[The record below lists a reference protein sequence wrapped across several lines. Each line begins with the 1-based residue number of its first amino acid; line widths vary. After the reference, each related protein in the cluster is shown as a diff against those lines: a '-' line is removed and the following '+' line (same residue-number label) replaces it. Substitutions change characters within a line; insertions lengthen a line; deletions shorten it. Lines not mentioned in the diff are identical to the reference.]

1 MRMVSMAMTDFL
13 VIGGGVL
20 GISVARRLKREYGD
34 ATVTVLEKERACGLH
49 ASGRNSGV
57 LHAGFYYPADSL
69 KARYTR
75 RGNKLLTEYCI
86 ERRLPINRCGK
97 LVVARTPNDLA
108 GLDEL
113 RRRGRANGVEL
124 DEVSEGEARLI
135 EPRVKTH
142 ERALYCPTTATV
154 DPGAVMQALTAD
166 ATNEGVKVNCGVRYL
181 GRQGLGLRTSAATY
195 YAGYV
200 VNAAG
205 LYADR
210 IAQDFGFAERYRILP
225 FKGLYLSSDDPG
237 ESVHTNIYPVPDL
250 RMPFLGVHVTST
262 ATGQTKIGPTAIPTF
277 WREQYSGFANFRFSE
292 FVDLTLRQV
301 EMLVLGGWG
310 YQRLAMEELRKY
322 SRRRLVAL
330 ASSLMI
336 GVREDRYGTWCM
348 AGIRAQL
355 VNVRRR
361 TLEMDFVLEG
371 DDRSMHV
378 LNAVSPGFTCAIP
391 FAEEVCKAI
400 AEATVSRRE
409 AVGTSAAEGVV

>member
-1 MRMVSMAMTDFL
+1 MATTDFL

-20 GISVARRLKREYGD
+20 GISIARQLMREYGD
-34 ATVTVLEKERACGLH
+34 SSVTVIEKEPACGLH

-57 LHAGFYYPADSL
+57 IHAGFYYPADSL
-69 KARYTR
+69 KARHAR
-75 RGNKLLTEYCI
+75 RGNKLLTDYCLQK
-86 ERRLPINRCGK
+86 RLPINRCGK
-97 LVVARTPNDLA
+97 LVVARTHADHA

-113 RRRGRANGVEL
+113 RRRGTANGVEL
-124 DEVSEGEARLI
+124 EELSERDARLL

-154 DPGAVMQALTAD
+154 DPAAVLRSLAAD
-166 ATNEGVKVNCGVRYL
+166 ASNEGVNVTCGVRYI
-181 GRQGLGLRTSAATY
+181 GRQGRGFKTSAATY

-210 IAQDFGFAERYRILP
+210 IARDFGFGERYRILP
-225 FKGLYLSSDDPG
+225 FKGLYLCSSDPH

-262 ATGQTKIGPTAIPTF
+262 ATGQTKIGPTAVPAL
-277 WREQYSGFANFRFSE
+277 WREQYAGLANFRLAE
-292 FVDLTLRQV
+292 FVDLTLRQA
-301 EMLVLGGWG
+301 EMLAFGGWA
-310 YQRLAMEELRKY
+310 YLRLAVEELRKQ
-322 SRRRLVAL
+322 SRARLVAL
-330 ASSLMI
+330 ASSLMT
-336 GVREDRYGTWCM
+336 GVRGERYATWCM

-355 VNVRRR
+355 VDVRRR
-361 TLEMDFVLEG
+361 ALEMDFVLEG

-391 FAEEVCKAI
+391 FAEQICAAI
-400 AEATVSRRE
+400 AEATTSRIE
-409 AVGTSAAEGVV
+409 AVGVRAATMAGAVP